1 MNFIIKLL
9 ENHIIEN
16 LKKKKK
22 KTTQIS
28 HLSTDKTL

>member
-22 KTTQIS
+22 TTQIS